1 MGGRYSGPQSY
12 FILRQLD
19 SYRCLFEGFLKPASL
34 EEAPFGAWENWW
46 WARMFELDGKSSFP
60 KQCGRS
66 SKPWQLERTW
76 IFTTL
81 HSLQTQVSNNWK
93 SSETVEWLK
102 QKGDPN
108 RTHSI
113 KKMPTHFAKQFG
125 LKACNQRHSVLTWRR
140 FPVAA
145 KRKRP
150 IPFNWQLS
158 EAVFPVYV
166 LKLFLSL
173 GLEKKEE
180 AFKFGDVTWHVGAYT
195 HTESMGVYTRPS
207 RGVQGMSIRILLA
220 CQWLF
225 IDNSLNWV
233 MQPSPRG
240 SLTSSR
246 RMHIYDLCIVL
257 VDHLY
262 TSRYA
267 TRCLGGADLT
277 WPMCTSRYAAW
288 CFWYVLSLLKPLQL
302 CDALVPSWN
311 LMFAC
316 AAAVLFEAKF
326 GDSVYRRSVRINLLR
341 LMF

>member
-1 MGGRYSGPQSY
+1 MQPKTQRFDLETFPRGRQEKKTDS
-12 FILRQLD
+12 FQLTAEW
-19 SYRCLFEGFLKPASL
+19 SRFSSL
-34 EEAPFGAWENWW
+34 CF
-46 WARMFELDGKSSFP
+46 K
-60 KQCGRS
+60 
-66 SKPWQLERTW
+66 
-76 IFTTL
+76 
-81 HSLQTQVSNNWK
+81 
-93 SSETVEWLK
+93 
-102 QKGDPN
+102 
-108 RTHSI
+108 
-113 KKMPTHFAKQFG
+113 
-125 LKACNQRHSVLTWRR
+125 
-140 FPVAA
+140 
-145 KRKRP
+145 
-150 IPFNWQLS
+150 
-158 EAVFPVYV
+158 AVF
-166 LKLFLSL
+166 KF
-173 GLEKKEE
+173 GFGKKEE
-180 AFKFGDVTWHVGAYT
+180 AFKFGDVTWHVGVYT

-288 CFWYVLSLLKPLQL
+288 CFWCVLSLLKPLQL

-316 AAAVLFEAKF
+316 AVAVLFEAKF
-326 GDSVYRRSVRINLLR
+326 GDSVYRRSARINLLR